1 MSFSELLKQ
10 CRKKQGVSQAELAAK
25 LGVTQQAVGKWESGK
40 SSPDPAT
47 VARIA
52 EILSTTADF
61 LLGLYRPVSNVTTP
75 EERFF
80 GNYAESLI
88 PVIGTVKAGYGALA
102 FEEDYGQEYA
112 RVKDPSNYFY
122 LVVRGDSM
130 EPRMAGYYTAL
141 GKAAGA
147 VIKRVPAGKL
157 QKLCGTQDHQGVAA
171 WAARIQYVGVE
182 ELLQI
187 AKDRGEPPFLVLCDG
202 IEDPHNLGAILRSAL
217 LCGAHGVIIP
227 RRGGVGVTGTVMKA
241 SAGAAARLPI
251 ARVSNLAQA
260 IRTIKEHNIFV
271 YCADLGGAPLAK
283 TDLSGPVALV
293 LGSEGGGPG
302 ALTRKL
308 CDAAV
313 TLEMAPGQ
321 ATGVDSYNVS
331 VAAGIL
337 CYDVMRRR
345 LAKK

>member
-1 MSFSELLKQ
+1 MEERNTSRRPRREKAEEQPRNESLVYGKNPVTELLKSGS
-10 CRKKQGVSQAELAAK
+10 GVDTVLLAEGMAPAVAA
-25 LGVTQQAVGKWESGK
+25 
-40 SSPDPAT
+40 
-47 VARIA
+47 
-52 EILSTTADF
+52 
-61 LLGLYRPVSNVTTP
+61 
-75 EERFF
+75 
-80 GNYAESLI
+80 
-88 PVIGTVKAGYGALA
+88 
-102 FEEDYGQEYA
+102 
-112 RVKDPSNYFY
+112 
-122 LVVRGDSM
+122 
-130 EPRMAGYYTAL
+130 YYTAMAKEV
-141 GKAAGA
+141 GAA
-147 VIKRVPAGKL
+147 VKRVNPNKL
-157 QKLCGTQDHQGVAA
+157 RLMTGTDSHQGVAA
-171 WAARIQYVGVE
+171 FASEIEYVTVEDLLEAAK
-182 ELLQI
+182 
-187 AKDRGEPPFLVLCDG
+187 AKGEPPFLVLSDG
-202 IEDPHNLGAILRSAL
+202 IEDPHNLGAVMRSAL
-217 LCGAHGVIIP
+217 LCGAHGIVIP
-227 RRGGVGVTGTVMKA
+227 KRGGVGVTGTVMKA

-251 ARVSNLAQA
+251 ARVPNLAQA

-345 LAKK
+345 IAKK

>member
-1 MSFSELLKQ
+1 MQIENKKRMPQQAPQAKADKAPAEQDTALVWGKNPVTELLKSEA
-10 CRKKQGVSQAELAAK
+10 GVDTLLLA
-25 LGVTQQAVGKWESGK
+25 
-40 SSPDPAT
+40 
-47 VARIA
+47 
-52 EILSTTADF
+52 
-61 LLGLYRPVSNVTTP
+61 
-75 EERFF
+75 
-80 GNYAESLI
+80 
-88 PVIGTVKAGYGALA
+88 
-102 FEEDYGQEYA
+102 
-112 RVKDPSNYFY
+112 
-122 LVVRGDSM
+122 DSM

-217 LCGAHGVIIP
+217 LCG
-227 RRGGVGVTGTVMKA
+227 MKS
-241 SAGAAARLPI
+241 SAGAAARIPV
-251 ARVSNLAQA
+251 ARVANLPQA
-260 IRTIKEHNIFV
+260 IRDLKKQNIFV
-271 YCADLGGAPLAK
+271 YCADLGGAPLEK

-293 LGSEGGGPG
+293 LGSEGAGPG
-302 ALTRKL
+302 ALVRKL

-313 TLEMAPGQ
+313 TLDMAGGK
-321 ATGVDSYNVS
+321 TGVDSYNVS

-337 CYDVMRRR
+337 MYNIMQRR
-345 LAKK
+345 K